1 LLGFRQIKNQQS
13 KIKIHG
19 VSMITIGEKINA
31 SIPAARR
38 TIEARDAAALLEL
51 AARQAEAGA
60 SYIDVNVGTGSG
72 SGGDEIMAMQWAV
85 TTIQEKIAT
94 PLCIDSADPA
104 VLEAGL
110 AARDGRPSLIN
121 STKGAAE
128 NLAAVVPLA
137 ARFGFP
143 LVGLAMDEAGIPKT
157 AAGRL
162 AACRIIVEACVAQN
176 IPEENIF
183 FDPLVVPVSTDI
195 NQGAVT
201 LETLAAIKKTFPRAK
216 TVMAV
221 SNISFGLP
229 QRKIINAA
237 FLHMAM
243 AAGLDGAI
251 LNVFD
256 EELLGAIRAAEV
268 LVGKDR
274 HCRRYTRSF
283 RKGKS

>member
-1 LLGFRQIKNQQS
+1 
-13 KIKIHG
+13 
-19 VSMITIGEKINA
+19 MITIAEKINA
-31 SIPAARR
+31 TIPAAKII
-38 TIEARDAAALLEL
+38 IESRDTAALLDL
-51 AARQAEAGA
+51 AVRQAEAGA

-72 SGGDEIMAMQWAV
+72 TGADEITAMQWAV
-85 TTIQEKIAT
+85 TTIQEKIDT

-110 AARDGRPSLIN
+110 AVRGGRPSLIN
-121 STKGAAE
+121 STKATVE

-143 LVGLAMDEAGIPKT
+143 MVGLAMDEAGIPKT
-157 AAGRL
+157 AEGRL
-162 AACRIIVEACVAQN
+162 AACRTIVAACAARNV
-176 IPEENIF
+176 PEENIY

-201 LETLAAIKKTFPRAK
+201 LETLAAIKKTFPRAG

-229 QRKIINAA
+229 RRKIINSA
-237 FLHMAM
+237 FLHMAI

-251 LNVFD
+251 LNIFD

-283 RKGKS
+283 RKR